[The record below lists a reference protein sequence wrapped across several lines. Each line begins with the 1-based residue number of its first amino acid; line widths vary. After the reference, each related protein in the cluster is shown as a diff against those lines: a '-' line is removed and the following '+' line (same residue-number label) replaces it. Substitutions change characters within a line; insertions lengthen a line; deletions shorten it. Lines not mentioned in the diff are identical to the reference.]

1 MICPDILDKG
11 RTQAPTNE
19 ALIRLNKIDWQKGKQ
34 MGLRAK
40 KRLFYKNLAG
50 LILVPVNGIK
60 TRWAA
65 VTVSPI
71 NNGASPE
78 VV

>member
-1 MICPDILDKG
+1 MAERKVNWFDGEKDCFTK
-11 RTQAPTNE
+11 
-19 ALIRLNKIDWQKGKQ
+19 
-34 MGLRAK
+34 
-40 KRLFYKNLAG
+40 KNLAG

-71 NNGASPE
+71 NNGASPK

>member
-11 RTQAPTNE
+11 RTQAPIHE
-19 ALIRLNKIDWQKGKQ
+19 ALIRLNRIDWQRGKQ
-34 MGLRAK
+34 MGLMAK
-40 KRLFYKNLAG
+40 KDCFTKNLAG

-78 VV
+78 AV

>member
-1 MICPDILDKG
+1 MAERKVNWFEG
-11 RTQAPTNE
+11 QK
-19 ALIRLNKIDWQKGKQ
+19 KIVLQ
-34 MGLRAK
+34 
-40 KRLFYKNLAG
+40 KNLAG

-78 VV
+78 AV

>member
-1 MICPDILDKG
+1 
-11 RTQAPTNE
+11 
-19 ALIRLNKIDWQKGKQ
+19 
-34 MGLRAK
+34 MGLLAK
-40 KRLFYKNLAG
+40 NRLFYEKNLAG

-78 VV
+78 AV

>member
-1 MICPDILDKG
+1 MAE
-11 RTQAPTNE
+11 RE
-19 ALIRLNKIDWQKGKQ
+19 ANGFDDE
-34 MGLRAK
+34 

-78 VV
+78 AV